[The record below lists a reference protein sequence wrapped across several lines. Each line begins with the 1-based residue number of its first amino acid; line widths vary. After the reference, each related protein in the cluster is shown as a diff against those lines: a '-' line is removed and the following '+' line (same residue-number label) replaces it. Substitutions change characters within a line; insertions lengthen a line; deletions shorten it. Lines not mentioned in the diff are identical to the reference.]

1 MQNYFHDFVVL
12 LNKIPSK
19 ISKCLYI
26 HINLTFPRN
35 NPQKQTILKFIKFI
49 PEIGGSALLR
59 DVKGIGCVS
68 GSSLAF
74 IAPIASERG
83 IDKVY

>member
-1 MQNYFHDFVVL
+1 MRNYSQDFLVL
-12 LNKIPSK
+12 LNKVPSNIRK
-19 ISKCLYI
+19 FLYI

>member
-1 MQNYFHDFVVL
+1 MGNYSQDSLVL
-12 LNKIPSK
+12 LNKVPSK
-19 ISKCLYI
+19 IRKCLHI

-35 NPQKQTILKFIKFI
+35 NPQKQIFLKFINFI
-49 PEIGGSALLR
+49 RKIGGPALLH

-83 IDKVY
+83 IDKVF